1 MLFMGRSLRS
11 RLDLLKPDIRKHV
24 QDEQCSPSQLQRKLR
39 TFDVGQR
46 VLARDYRSPNQKW
59 QSGEILSQTGPL
71 SYTVSVGPNMVW
83 RRHVDQL
90 LDASAGQITAQ
101 QKLLDVSA
109 GDVTAL
115 QEGSD
120 TPQDSEDAPM
130 PPDNAAVNDDTQI
143 PATVNPTLPSV
154 TDSESSV
161 RRYPERKRTPPQRLD
176 L

>member
-1 MLFMGRSLRS
+1 MEKQSEHAERVKELREWCQGESLDEDHAILAVVTKDCEVAQIEETLETIKALGRVRRDRS
-11 RLDLLKPDIRKHV
+11 H
-24 QDEQCSPSQLQRKLR
+24 
-39 TFDVGQR
+39 T
-46 VLARDYRSPNQKW
+46 RDYYRSAPAGSAPDRAGNVNKD
-59 QSGEILSQTGPL
+59 G
-71 SYTVSVGPNMVW
+71 VGPNMVW

-101 QKLLDVSA
+101 QKPLDVSA

-143 PATVNPTLPSV
+143 PATVNPTTLP
-154 TDSESSV
+154 
-161 RRYPERKRTPPQRLD
+161 
-176 L
+176 

>member
-1 MLFMGRSLRS
+1 MLFMGRSLTS

-24 QDEQCSPSQLQRKLR
+24 QDKQCSPSQLQRKLR

-46 VLARDYRSPNQKW
+46 VLVRDYRSPNQKW

-90 LDASAGQITAQ
+90 LD
-101 QKLLDVSA
+101 VSA

-115 QEGSD
+115 QEGLD
-120 TPQDSEDAPM
+120 TPQDSKDTPM